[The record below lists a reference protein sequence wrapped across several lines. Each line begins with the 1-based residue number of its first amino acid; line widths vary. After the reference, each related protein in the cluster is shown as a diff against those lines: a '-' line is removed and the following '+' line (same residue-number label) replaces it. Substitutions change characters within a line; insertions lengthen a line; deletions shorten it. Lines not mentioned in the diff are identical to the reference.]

1 MLVPLNYG
9 PFMFRGSPE
18 VLVKHTGLKKKKS
31 QTIRCAFG
39 CLLGMSPKLL
49 STECIARG
57 NFFIAELKIPLVKDT
72 SAASFVVVVF
82 SIER

>member
-1 MLVPLNYG
+1 
-9 PFMFRGSPE
+9 
-18 VLVKHTGLKKKKS
+18 
-31 QTIRCAFG
+31 
-39 CLLGMSPKLL
+39 MSPKLL